1 MQTRTTIRL
10 PLLRA
15 DFTLLVQGRSQAP
28 TVRIQNHL
36 FVKERNLQS
45 LPHSLQQQRNT
56 FSGDCLHI
64 NRHRHTLLVSQDP
77 SGLLQQV

>member
-15 DFTLLVQGRSQAP
+15 DCTLLVQGRSQAP

-36 FVKERNLQS
+36 FVKERNRQS
-45 LPHSLQQQRNT
+45 LPYRFQQQRNT
-56 FSGDCLHI
+56 LSGDC
-64 NRHRHTLLVSQDP
+64 
-77 SGLLQQV
+77 